1 MPFTK
6 KPEKFQSEVIN
17 IIQLTNNV
25 KHFTISVPKDFNFIP
40 GQYISIIKD
49 NPNNG
54 IKLRRP
60 YSIVSKVNSNISYNS
75 IDLCI
80 KILENGNITPLLNK
94 LKKGDKI
101 ECLGP
106 LGNFKISEESK
117 DKNTIFIS
125 TGVGIAPFISMIE
138 FILEKSNKKHKVKLI
153 TGYKTNEDILYEKE
167 LKSLEN
173 KHSNFKYYS
182 ILSESDTGNG
192 GRVQKLVEE
201 HFDKNA
207 DYYICGL
214 KDMISSVRLL
224 ILKKG
229 VLGKNIYSE
238 KYD

>member
-49 NPNNG
+49 NPNDG

>member
-1 MPFTK
+1 MEAK
-6 KPEKFQSEVIN
+6 KPERFKSR
-17 IIQLTNNV
+17 IISIDELTDYV

-40 GQYISIIKD
+40 GQYISIIMD

-60 YSIVSKVNSNISYNS
+60 YSIISSPKECKKGY

-94 LKKGDKI
+94 LKKEDKI
-101 ECLGP
+101 ECFGP

-117 DKNTIFIS
+117 TKNTIFIS
-125 TGVGIAPFISMIE
+125 TGVGIAPFMSMIPRL
-138 FILEKSNKKHKVKLI
+138 LEINKKNKITLL
-153 TGYKTNEDILYEKE
+153 TGYKSERNILYEKE
-167 LKSLEN
+167 LKYLEK
-173 KHSNFKYYS
+173 KHSNFKYHS

-214 KDMISSVRLL
+214 KDMISSVNMLL
-224 ILKKG
+224 LKKG
-229 VLGKNIYSE
+229 TLGKNIYSE

>member
-49 NPNNG
+49 NPNDG

-60 YSIVSKVNSNISYNS
+60 YSIVSKVNSNIHYNS

-80 KILENGNITPLLNK
+80 KILENGNITLILNK

-106 LGNFKISEESK
+106 LGNFNISEDSLSK
-117 DKNTIFIS
+117 NIIFIS
-125 TGVGIAPFISMIE
+125 TGVGIAPFMSMIP
-138 FILEKSNKKHKVKLI
+138 FILEKSDKKNKITLI
-153 TGYKTNEDILYEKE
+153 TGYKTNKDVLYEKE
-167 LKSLEN
+167 LNSLE
-173 KHSNFKYYS
+173 KTHTNFKYYK

-224 ILKKG
+224 IIKKG

>member
-25 KHFTISVPKDFNFIP
+25 KHFTISVPKDFSFTP

-173 KHSNFKYYS
+173 KHPNFKYYS

>member
-25 KHFTISVPKDFNFIP
+25 KHFTISVPKDFSFTP

-60 YSIVSKVNSNISYNS
+60 YSIVSKVNSNIHYNS

-94 LKKGDKI
+94 LKKGDKV

-173 KHSNFKYYS
+173 KHPNFKYYS